1 MKYSRAK
8 KKSAPKTTPSLSPL
22 HRARPRHT
30 RRTETMI
37 IQKELHSKK
46 GVINFL
52 HLILVT
58 SIIPRNYT
66 SLTTVS
72 VDEL

>member
-1 MKYSRAK
+1 M
-8 KKSAPKTTPSLSPL
+8 TPSLSPL
-22 HRARPRHT
+22 HLDRPQHT
-30 RRTETMI
+30 KRTETMI

-66 SLTTVS
+66 GLTNIS
-72 VDEL
+72 VVEL